1 MNIYKRGKTWTFV
14 VEGPKIGGRRNRI
27 TKGGFKTKKA
37 CEKEAIALEHELNLT
52 GSAYRD
58 NNILYIDLVN
68 DFLEYHK
75 QVVKKTTFITSK
87 GFINHSKSFFKNYLI
102 KDIKVIDCQKFI
114 NSLIAKNLS
123 PNYIKD
129 IFNRMK
135 QVFNYGNDIIE
146 VINYKPNFNKVI
158 LPKIITKVRD
168 DILTDIEINNI
179 LEKYKGTIYYYIFQ
193 VAIMTGMRKGEILA
207 LTWDKI
213 DLEKNLI
220 YVDKTLTSLREL
232 TSPKTSGSIRIIP
245 MSSPLKKILLDLKNF
260 TKRKLNFSLDQNKI
274 VLSEKEDLDFLFRNP
289 KGVYI
294 NIYCMTHKIAKEPF
308 HMHQFR
314 HYFATKLINS
324 GVPIAEV
331 SKILGHAEISTTLK
345 MYVGTTKNVNLTDKL
360 NEIFGQ
366 QMDNK

>member
-58 NNILYIDLVN
+58 NNILYVDLVN

-87 GFINHSKSFFKNYLI
+87 KFIKYSTKYFENYLI
-102 KDIKVIDCQKFI
+102 KDIKVIDCQKFV
-114 NSLIAKNLS
+114 NSLIAKNLDAMT
-123 PNYIKD
+123 IKL
-129 IFNRMK
+129 IFNKVK
-135 QVFNYGNDIIE
+135 QIFAYGNDISE
-146 VINYKPNFNKVI
+146 VIYYKPNFNKVI
-158 LPKIITKVRD
+158 LPKVTSKVRD
-168 DILTDIEINNI
+168 DILTDTEINSI

-220 YVDKTLTSLREL
+220 YVDKTLTTFNEL
-232 TSPKTSGSIRIIP
+232 TSPKNLSSIRTIP
-245 MSSPLKKILLDLKNF
+245 INSSLKKILLELKNF
-260 TKRKLNFSLDQNKI
+260 TEVKLNFSLEENKI
-274 VLSEKEDLDFLFRNP
+274 ILSEEEDLDFLFRTP
-289 KGVYI
+289 SGTYI
-294 NIYCMTHKIAKEPF
+294 TIFKLTHQITKEFF

-314 HYFATKLINS
+314 HYFATKLINA
-324 GVPIAEV
+324 GIPVAEV
-331 SKILGHAEISTTLK
+331 SRILGHAQIATTLK
-345 MYVGTTKNVNLTDKL
+345 MYVGTTKNINLTNKL
-360 NEIFGQ
+360 DAIFGQ